1 MKGIPAAL
9 ALLAALLAPQTSLA
23 QDVKPAL
30 EACRALAETEQRASG
45 NKPAS
50 IELHADRTLGTDR
63 DKRKLGSQAVSLVL
77 SGNGV
82 IAGDSG
88 PATAMSFVCL
98 LANERRAVYFH
109 WAPRFDAPALEVCA
123 RETDVCL
130 DTLLQVAEADL
141 TQGYA
146 VRFQQARDADAK
158 AGNETAADTF
168 RRSNQAWLAYR
179 DAECARQ
186 GGTPRARKACVIDLT
201 RRRLHD
207 VR

>member
-1 MKGIPAAL
+1 MKS
-9 ALLAALLAPQTSLA
+9 LLASPALVIALLAPQASLA
-23 QDVKPAL
+23 QDTKPAL
-30 EACRALAETEQRASG
+30 EACRALAATEQRASG

-50 IELHADRTLGTDR
+50 IELHADRALGADR
-63 DKRKLGSQAVSLVL
+63 ARRKLGSQAVSLVL
-77 SGNGV
+77 SGNGI
-82 IAGDSG
+82 IAADSG

-109 WAPRFDAPALEVCA
+109 WTPRYDAPALEVCA
-123 RETDVCL
+123 RDTDVCL

-141 TQGYA
+141 TQAYA
-146 VRFQQARDADAK
+146 ARFQQARDADAK
-158 AGNETAADTF
+158 TGKEAAADTF

-186 GGTPRARKACVIDLT
+186 GGDPRARKACVIDLT